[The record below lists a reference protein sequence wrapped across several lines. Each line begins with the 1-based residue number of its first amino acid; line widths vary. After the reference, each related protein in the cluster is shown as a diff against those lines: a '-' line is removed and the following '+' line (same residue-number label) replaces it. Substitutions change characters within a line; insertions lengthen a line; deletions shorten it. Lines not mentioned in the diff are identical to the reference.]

1 MKIAIIG
8 SGISGLTAFH
18 LLRRKHDVTVFEAAD
33 WIGGHTHTV
42 DVAEAKGT
50 TPVDTGFIVFNQKT
64 YPNFVKL
71 LRELG
76 VRFKNSDMSFSV
88 RSQSSGIEYNGT
100 SLDTLFAQRINLFRP
115 RFLGMVRDILRFN
128 REATAVAR
136 GAQIGAEVTLAD
148 FVRANRYSRAFVEDY
163 IVPMGAAIWS
173 AEPERMLE
181 FPFLTFARFFDNHG
195 MLTVDGRPQWL
206 VVEGGSRTYVEALV
220 RGQESRIR
228 TRTPIAAVKRTS
240 HGVEVTPNHGNTER
254 FDEVVI
260 AAHSDQALSMLVD
273 ASDEERSVLSAIP
286 YQRNAVT
293 LHTDT
298 SILPQRKKC
307 WAAWN
312 YHRDGDARLGVTY
325 WMNRLQSLPTRAPI
339 FVTLNPTREIAADKF
354 IRSFHY
360 THPLFDRKAVEAQQH
375 LWRLQGRRHTWF
387 AGSYFGHGFHEDALQ
402 SGLAAAEAVGGV
414 RRPWQV
420 AGESN
425 RIALAPLLEAAE

>member
-42 DVAEAKGT
+42 DVADAKGT

-76 VRFKNSDMSFSV
+76 VRWKNSEMSFSV
-88 RSQSSGIEYNGT
+88 RSQVSGIEYNGT
-100 SLDTLFAQRINLFRP
+100 SLDTLFAQRINLARP

-128 REATAVAR
+128 RKATAIAR
-136 GAQIGAEVTLAD
+136 GGSIGADVTLAD
-148 FVRANRYSRAFVEDY
+148 FVKANRYSRAFVDDY

-195 MLTVDGRPQWL
+195 MLTVDDRPQWL
-206 VVEGGSRTYVEALV
+206 VIEGGSRTYVEALV
-220 RGQESRIR
+220 RGQDSRIR
-228 TRTPIAAVKRTS
+228 TRTPISAVKRTS
-240 HGVEVTPNHGNTER
+240 HGVEVSPANGSTER

-273 ASDEERSVLSAIP
+273 ASDEERSVLRAIP

-293 LHTDT
+293 LHSDT

-325 WMNRLQSLPTRAPI
+325 WMNRLQSLATAKDYC
-339 FVTLNPTREIAADKF
+339 VTLNRDEAIAPEHVVQRFVYDHPIYTREGIAAQPKQDA
-354 IRSFHY
+354 ING
-360 THPLFDRKAVEAQQH
+360 V
-375 LWRLQGRRHTWF
+375 RHTWF
-387 AGSYFGHGFHEDALQ
+387 CGAYFGYGFHEDGVNSAL
-402 SGLAAAEAVGGV
+402 AVT
-414 RRPWQV
+414 RRF
-420 AGESN
+420 GES
-425 RIALAPLLEAAE
+425 L

>member
-100 SLDTLFAQRINLFRP
+100 SLDTLFAQRINLVRP

-128 REATAVAR
+128 REATAVAQ
-136 GAQIGAEVTLAD
+136 GSQIGAEVTLAD

-325 WMNRLQSLPTRAPI
+325 WMNRLQSLATTKDYC
-339 FVTLNPTREIAADKF
+339 VTLNRDEAIAPQHVVQRFVYDHPIYTREGIAAQ
-354 IRSFHY
+354 
-360 THPLFDRKAVEAQQH
+360 RKQDAINGV
-375 LWRLQGRRHTWF
+375 RHTWF
-387 AGSYFGHGFHEDALQ
+387 CGAYFGYGFHEDGVNSAL
-402 SGLAAAEAVGGV
+402 VV
-414 RRPWQV
+414 TRRF
-420 AGESN
+420 GET
-425 RIALAPLLEAAE
+425 L